1 MLVKNFRV
9 GGVGCEIQEVGIYAY
24 GGLLMREIV
33 AGWGGGWVG
42 LAGLSH
48 SQSSSKA
55 RTDGAPGGSA
65 RVEEKG
71 WGGEALS
78 KVPEVTLLFWIV
90 KILATTLGETG
101 GDALSMS
108 LNLGYALSTVI
119 LLVPF
124 FVLVGFQIKAKRFHS
139 WLYWAVIVGTTLA
152 GTTMADFADRSL
164 GIGYPGGASILFAL
178 VIGSLLVWKAVVG
191 TVSVDNIVSTKAE
204 VFYWVTILFSNTLG
218 TALGDWTS
226 EGTGFAGGIYLFLGL
241 IAVVAG
247 LYFFTK
253 ISRTLLF
260 WSAFILTRP
269 LGANMGDFLTKPH
282 ADHGLNL
289 SRFVASG
296 VIAVVMILLLVVF
309 PQKAGNHPGSA
320 GDRG

>member
-1 MLVKNFRV
+1 
-9 GGVGCEIQEVGIYAY
+9 
-24 GGLLMREIV
+24 MREMV
-33 AGWGGGWVG
+33 AGTMGWGW
-42 LAGLSH
+42 LRAAEDET
-48 SQSSSKA
+48 A
-55 RTDGAPGGSA
+55 RA
-65 RVEEKG
+65 EEKG
-71 WGGEALS
+71 WGGEVLS

-178 VIGSLLVWKAVVG
+178 VIGSLLVWRRVVG
-191 TVSVDNIVSTKAE
+191 KVSVDDIVSTRAE
-204 VFYWVTILFSNTLG
+204 IFYWVTILFSNTLG

-226 EGTGFAGGIYLFLGL
+226 EGTGFAGGIYLFFGL

>member
-1 MLVKNFRV
+1 
-9 GGVGCEIQEVGIYAY
+9 
-24 GGLLMREIV
+24 MREMV
-33 AGWGGGWVG
+33 AGAMGWGGGW
-42 LAGLSH
+42 LRA
-48 SQSSSKA
+48 A
-55 RTDGAPGGSA
+55 DGEVA
-65 RVEEKG
+65 RVEQKG

-124 FVLVGFQIKAKRFHS
+124 FVLVGIQIKAKRFHS

-204 VFYWVTILFSNTLG
+204 GFYWVTILFSNTLG

-226 EGTGFAGGIYLFLGL
+226 EGTGFAGGIYLFFGL
-241 IAVVAG
+241 IAIVAG

>member
-1 MLVKNFRV
+1 
-9 GGVGCEIQEVGIYAY
+9 
-24 GGLLMREIV
+24 MREMV
-33 AGWGGGWVG
+33 AGAMGWGGGW
-42 LAGLSH
+42 LRA
-48 SQSSSKA
+48 A
-55 RTDGAPGGSA
+55 DGEVA
-65 RVEEKG
+65 RVEQKG

-124 FVLVGFQIKAKRFHS
+124 FVLVGIQIKAKRFHS

-191 TVSVDNIVSTKAE
+191 TVSVDKIV
-204 VFYWVTILFSNTLG
+204 
-218 TALGDWTS
+218 
-226 EGTGFAGGIYLFLGL
+226 
-241 IAVVAG
+241 
-247 LYFFTK
+247 
-253 ISRTLLF
+253 
-260 WSAFILTRP
+260 
-269 LGANMGDFLTKPH
+269 
-282 ADHGLNL
+282 
-289 SRFVASG
+289 
-296 VIAVVMILLLVVF
+296 
-309 PQKAGNHPGSA
+309 
-320 GDRG
+320 

>member
-1 MLVKNFRV
+1 VDVLSLGRLRV
-9 GGVGCEIQEVGIYAY
+9 
-24 GGLLMREIV
+24 REMV
-33 AGWGGGWVG
+33 AGRMGWLRAEGGGAV
-42 LAGLSH
+42 
-48 SQSSSKA
+48 
-55 RTDGAPGGSA
+55 
-65 RVEEKG
+65 RVEEKR
-71 WGGEALS
+71 WRGEALS

-164 GIGYPGGASILFAL
+164 GIGYPGGASILFAC
-178 VIGSLLVWKAVVG
+178 VIGSLLVWKWAVG
-191 TVSVDNIVSTKAE
+191 TVSVDEIVSTKAE
-204 VFYWVTILFSNTLG
+204 IFYWVTILFSNTLG

-226 EGTGFAGGIYLFLGL
+226 EGTGFAGGIYLFFGL
-241 IAVVAG
+241 IAVVAL

-282 ADHGLNL
+282 AQQGLNL

-296 VIAVVMILLLVVF
+296 VIAAVMILLLVVF
-309 PQKAGNHPGSA
+309 PQKAGEA
-320 GDRG
+320 ERRG

>member
-1 MLVKNFRV
+1 
-9 GGVGCEIQEVGIYAY
+9 
-24 GGLLMREIV
+24 
-33 AGWGGGWVG
+33 
-42 LAGLSH
+42 
-48 SQSSSKA
+48 
-55 RTDGAPGGSA
+55 
-65 RVEEKG
+65 
-71 WGGEALS
+71 
-78 KVPEVTLLFWIV
+78 
-90 KILATTLGETG
+90 
-101 GDALSMS
+101 
-108 LNLGYALSTVI
+108 
-119 LLVPF
+119 
-124 FVLVGFQIKAKRFHS
+124 
-139 WLYWAVIVGTTLA
+139 
-152 GTTMADFADRSL
+152 
-164 GIGYPGGASILFAL
+164 
-178 VIGSLLVWKAVVG
+178 VWKAVVG

-226 EGTGFAGGIYLFLGL
+226 EGTGFAGGIYLFFGL